1 MDMVGENYVILQGL
15 IERPNLKKVGQNN
28 TSLFN
33 GTLNIPTQ
41 TEGRSQYIKIA
52 AWGTTA
58 EALAEVPRKVH
69 IRMQGHIEERS
80 YDGKCRHCGGFDK
93 KYWTNVVVGTF
104 IIVEG
109 E

>member
-1 MDMVGENYVILQGL
+1 MTGENYVILQGK

-33 GTLNIPTQ
+33 GSLNIPTQ

-52 AWGTTA
+52 AWGATA
-58 EALAEVPRKVH
+58 EAMAEVPSNVFVKV
-69 IRMQGHIEERS
+69 QGHIEERS
-80 YDGKCRHCGGFDK
+80 YDGKCRHCNGFDK
-93 KYWTNVVVGTF
+93 KYWTNVVVDTF
-104 IIVEG
+104 ITVEG